1 MKTDGILGKVNRA
14 QRTLLFKVIA
24 SAVVAALAL
33 SFVINYSVQQR
44 AQQKEAGTRV
54 EIVARPTDAPEIA
67 PGDTAAIARKEAARA
82 DAEADA
88 QYINDLLSRQVDWT
102 GAAVVAGLVCVLML
116 AFIWL
121 GLGAIAPVLLGLIS
135 LAAWR
140 LKLFSPQDV
149 GFEELKTLDV
159 VLLFVAA
166 AAVLT
171 ASFLVLM
178 ELLKAAFS
186 PSQPVT
192 AVARNVVAE
201 AVRLRV
207 SLVLIVLLI
216 FGLAALPGLLDPG
229 TPLRYRVQSFLEYG
243 TGGSFWVIA
252 VLVLFLSVG
261 SLTFEQRDRII
272 WQTMTKPVAAWEYL
286 LGKWLGVCG
295 VAAVLLMVS
304 GSGVFA
310 FTEYLSRQKAVGE
323 VRPYVAEGTQFVSED
338 RAILE
343 TQVLAS
349 RRTVYPS
356 TPDPVEQDV
365 RSEIDR
371 RIELELRQSG
381 LGVTPETIA
390 EARTPEKESALRKE
404 ILAQLRDEF
413 LSIGPAQQREY
424 EFKGLGG
431 VRRTR
436 WESVESAAAR
446 RNLSV
451 DEVMALVSQ
460 GRLLSRERGG
470 RTEIGRVSVRPLTL
484 RYKVQAGG
492 NDPRTVFKVSF
503 QLPGQAAPV
512 VRESPLNTMM
522 TLPIPPSA
530 IDENGVLKVTVLNGD
545 VISKV
550 ANEATMT
557 LPTDGFH
564 LYFASGSYRT
574 NFFRVVLVLWLKL
587 AFLAAVAI
595 AASTFLSFP
604 VAAMISFGVLL
615 IAEGASFVWEALN
628 YYDAEVDGKLVFY
641 RLIIRIVSLPI
652 AWTFKHYSE
661 ITPVQSLANGQLVS
675 WSTVLWA
682 AVLLGGTSVVL
693 YLGGVAIFRRREL
706 ATYSGQ

>member
-1 MKTDGILGKVNRA
+1 VKTDGILAKVNRA

-24 SAVVAALAL
+24 SAAVVALAL
-33 SFVINYSVQQR
+33 SFVINYAVQQR
-44 AQQKEAGTRV
+44 AQQKASGTRV
-54 EIVARPTDAPEIA
+54 EIVARPSDAPA
-67 PGDTAAIARKEAARA
+67 PGDAATIARKEAARA

-102 GAAVVAGLVCVLML
+102 GAAVVAGLVCVLAF

-121 GLGAIAPVLLGLIS
+121 GLGAIAPVLLGLIA

-140 LKLFSPQDV
+140 LRLFSPQDV

-171 ASFLVLM
+171 SSFLVLM
-178 ELLKAAFS
+178 ELLKMCFS
-186 PSQPVT
+186 PSRPVM

-216 FGLAALPGLLDPG
+216 FGLAALPGLLEPG

-261 SLTFEQRDRII
+261 SVTFEQRDRII

-323 VRPYVAEGTQFVSED
+323 VRPYVAQGAQFIAED

-349 RRTVYPS
+349 RRTIYPR
-356 TPDPVEQDV
+356 TPDPVEQEV
-365 RSEIDR
+365 RQEIDR
-371 RIELELRQSG
+371 RIEEELRQAG
-381 LGVTPETIA
+381 IGVTPESVA
-390 EARTPEKESALRKE
+390 EYRTPEREAELRKE
-404 ILAQLRDEF
+404 ILAQLRDAF
-413 LSIGPAQQREY
+413 LSIEAGKQQEY
-424 EFKGLGG
+424 EFTGLKG
-431 VRRTR
+431 VRRTS
-436 WESVESAAAR
+436 WESVESAAER

-451 DEVMALVSQ
+451 DEVTALVSQ

-503 QLPGQAAPV
+503 SLPGQGGAI
-512 VRESPLNTMM
+512 VREAPLNTMM
-522 TLPIPPSA
+522 TLAIPPSA
-530 IDENGVLKVTVLNGD
+530 IDEDGALRVKVYNGD
-545 VISKV
+545 INTNTP
-550 ANEATMT
+550 NESTMA
-557 LPTDGFH
+557 LPTDGFQ
-564 LYFASGSYRT
+564 LYFASGSYRA
-574 NFFRVVLVLWLKL
+574 NFLRVVLVLWMKL

-595 AASTFLSFP
+595 TASTFLSFP

-628 YYDAEVDGKLVFY
+628 YYDAEVDGKLVLY
-641 RLIIRIVSLPI
+641 RLVIRLISLPI

-661 ITPVQSLANGQLVS
+661 ITPVQSLANGTLVP
-675 WSTVLWA
+675 WTTVLWA
-682 AVLLGGTSVVL
+682 VILLGGTSVLL
-693 YLGGVAIFRRREL
+693 YLAGVAIFRRREL